1 MGPTS
6 FVSRAALN
14 FAGRF
19 WPIFGNR
26 SQAAM
31 SACIAP
37 SRCASWVDDC
47 TSEGVAK
54 SEPQSVIIDWIDLA
68 FGAVPEQHVFRQT
81 LPGKFAGRHQQPLE
95 HRFERIEFLGAAPDA
110 FLDLLR

>member
-1 MGPTS
+1 MGRHS

-19 WPIFGNR
+19 LPILESLASCNELLHR
-26 SQAAM
+26 P
-31 SACIAP
+31 I
-37 SRCASWVDDC
+37 RCASWVADC